1 MAELLRL
8 QWLPIFAVNARLKR
22 VLRALFRKAADYT
35 ALLNVPSAVPSAFL
49 GTDPK
54 RSEDYFH
61 IAHQSGVNSSA
72 LDLSFGFQMPSD
84 E

>member
-1 MAELLRL
+1 VETFGVPLLKTKDIPASDL
-8 QWLPIFAVNARLKR
+8 SNCEG
-22 VLRALFRKAADYT
+22 
-35 ALLNVPSAVPSAFL
+35 SASAFL